1 MLEENIIVS
10 KAGFF
15 GKDKKL
21 NPFYFSEIC
30 TSSLQADTITP
41 IVLPSYSKKAEC
53 TIFPKIKRV

>member
-21 NPFYFSEIC
+21 NPFYFPEIR
-30 TSSLQADTITP
+30 TSSLQADTDTP
-41 IVLPSYSKKAEC
+41 IVLPNYFKKPNAP
-53 TIFPKIKRV
+53 FLLK